1 MPDRIFS
8 EKEIQEIIKRAAALQ
23 KSGDNKA
30 EKEKTGLTMEE
41 LISVGEDAGLDV
53 KYLQTAALEYR
64 NRKVVRHSGLT
75 DTHIFEEREFNTE
88 VPENIVWDDVISE
101 LTHHFGGDTFG
112 KANENHSKKEW
123 THTSISG
130 IETIVSLTK
139 RDTQSKLRLSQR
151 VGLGSPLTE
160 SIMYGII
167 LAAVLLGLVAA
178 AFKPA
183 SIRDIF
189 LIGSG
194 LWGISS
200 MLVYAL
206 DVSWRKKKLRNLK
219 TLADKI
225 IDQLPSSIKDVA
237 SKSSPKEKDTSAIEI
252 ESRDTYGLEESESED
267 TSSLKNDLRKER

>member
-1 MPDRIFS
+1 MPDKIFS

-30 EKEKTGLTMEE
+30 EKEENGLTMEE

-64 NRKVVRHSGLT
+64 NKKIVRHSGLT

-88 VPENIVWDDVISE
+88 VPESIVWDDVISE
-101 LTHHFGGDTFG
+101 LTHHFGGESFG
-112 KANENHSKKEW
+112 KSKENHSKKEW

-139 RDTQSKLRLSQR
+139 REAQSKLRLSQR

-160 SIMYGII
+160 SVMYGLL
-167 LAAVLLGLVAA
+167 LAAVLLGFIAA
-178 AFKPA
+178 AFKPE
-183 SIRDIF
+183 SFLDIF
-189 LIGSG
+189 LVGSG

-200 MLVYAL
+200 MLVYVL
-206 DVSWRKKKLRNLK
+206 DVSWRKKKLKNLK
-219 TLADKI
+219 TLANKI

-237 SKSSPKEKDTSAIEI
+237 LKSSSKEKDTSEIEI
-252 ESRDTYGLEESESED
+252 ESHDTYGLEESESED
-267 TSSLKNDLRKER
+267 NTPLKNHLRE

>member
-23 KSGDNKA
+23 KSGDSKA
-30 EKEKTGLTMEE
+30 DKEKNGLTMEE
-41 LISVGEDAGLDV
+41 LISIGEDAGLDV

-64 NRKVVRHSGLT
+64 DRKVVRYSGLT

-88 VPENIVWDDVISE
+88 VPQDIVWDDVISE

-112 KANENHSKKEW
+112 KTNENHHKKEW
-123 THTSISG
+123 THTSVSG

-139 RDTQSKLRLSQR
+139 RDTHSKLRLSQR

-167 LAAVLLGLVAA
+167 LAAILLGLVAA

-183 SIRDIF
+183 SIRDII

-200 MLVYAL
+200 MIVYAL

-225 IDQLPSSIKDVA
+225 IGQLPSSIKDVT
-237 SKSSPKEKDTSAIEI
+237 SKSSSKEKNTSEIEI
-252 ESRDTYGLEESESED
+252 ESLDTYGLDKSGSEENNN
-267 TSSLKNDLRKER
+267 LKNDLRE